1 MRAMPLVAGWRIG
14 AADRVSASGDSR
26 SGVTRI
32 AAIVAMIAAT
42 WFWHVRTTGS
52 VSLPAFALLAGFV
65 LTCLAFG
72 RPFARAASRIVPWH
86 PGVAYELL
94 AGFLCC
100 NTLLFVLTLASPLGM
115 AIHVGLVGG
124 IGAALALLQRRRD
137 AVARAGL
144 QSELGSLA
152 CIVFTTLAASL
163 WVHEQQPLITLEGG
177 RAVFN
182 VWSDIFIHVRE
193 ISAFAQGHGL
203 ATIQDIKLAG
213 ASAPVYHFASY
224 MMPAA
229 LNALTS
235 TTALDSYIAF
245 QLPFGILLAGMA
257 AYVLAAVLLRTTW
270 PAVIG
275 AACVFALP
283 DADQQGFRLHYFAF
297 HFMTQSNLG
306 MLYGLA
312 CIAVAW
318 IFMVEAC
325 RRSRV
330 SGVAIAYVLLAV
342 CLSYKAHLFVAN
354 ALLMMLYPTLFF
366 ARDPD
371 RIRWIWRVLSALALV
386 ALYALVVSLSQASPR
401 MPTLRYDA
409 SGLGPYVYLLMG
421 GFAEGPLKDGFHWLY
436 YGHRPPAIVN
446 AMMGATLIVVGSF
459 GLWTIAAPIAWWKSR
474 RVFEPTVWRFVALIV
489 ANYLAMA
496 MLLSLD
502 LRGVGTPEEFV
513 NRPQAWAYFVLVLF
527 VGAAVAAGAARAPNA
542 SSRRSAVI
550 AVLVGSAMLCWVYRG
565 SHNLQ
570 TFPVWDDHV
579 EYAQFNDAPVCLV
592 RAGQYLRGHA
602 ADGDLF
608 QDSQFDPRMI
618 VTALAERQG
627 YVTASTFGG
636 SADLM
641 TERIGQVRAVQ
652 DARHARTLGAWAR
665 ANRIGWYLMNPD
677 DADGWDPAF
686 LEQAVFR
693 CEGYRVFRFTH

>member
-1 MRAMPLVAGWRIG
+1 MPSFGPGCRA
-14 AADRVSASGDSR
+14 SS
-26 SGVTRI
+26 
-32 AAIVAMIAAT
+32 
-42 WFWHVRTTGS
+42 
-52 VSLPAFALLAGFV
+52 
-65 LTCLAFG
+65 
-72 RPFARAASRIVPWH
+72 
-86 PGVAYELL
+86 
-94 AGFLCC
+94 
-100 NTLLFVLTLASPLGM
+100 
-115 AIHVGLVGG
+115 
-124 IGAALALLQRRRD
+124 
-137 AVARAGL
+137 
-144 QSELGSLA
+144 GSLA
-152 CIVFTTLAASL
+152 CIVFTALAASL
-163 WVHEQQPLITLEGG
+163 WLREQQPLVTLEGG
-177 RAVFN
+177 QAVFN
-182 VWSDIFIHVRE
+182 AWSDIFIHVRE

-257 AYVLAAVLLRTTW
+257 AYVLAAVLLRAPW

-283 DADQQGFRLHYFAF
+283 DSDQQGFRLHYFAF

-312 CIAVAW
+312 CISVAW
-318 IFMVEAC
+318 IFMIEAC

-354 ALLMMLYPTLFF
+354 ALLMMLYPTVFF
-366 ARDPD
+366 ARDPN
-371 RIRWIWRVLSALALV
+371 RVRWLWRAAAAFALV
-386 ALYALVVSLSQASPR
+386 ALYAAVVSLSQASPR
-401 MPTLRYDA
+401 MPTLRYDG
-409 SGLGPYVYLLMG
+409 SGLGAYVYLLMG
-421 GFAEGPLKDGFHWLY
+421 GFAEGALKDGFHWLY

-446 AMMGATLIVVGSF
+446 AAMGAGLIVVGSF
-459 GLWTIAAPIAWWKSR
+459 GLWALAAPIAWWKSR
-474 RVFEPTVWRFVALIV
+474 RVFDPPVWRFVALIV

-502 LRGVGTPEEFV
+502 KRGVGTPEEFV

-527 VGAAVAAGAARAPNA
+527 IGAAVATHVARRPNA
-542 SSRRSAVI
+542 STRRG
-550 AVLVGSAMLCWVYRG
+550 AVLALLVGGAMLCWVYRG

-579 EYAQFNDAPVCLV
+579 EYAQFNEAPVCLV

-602 ADGDLF
+602 AEGDLF
-608 QDSQFDPRMI
+608 QDSRFDVRMI

-636 SADLM
+636 SADAM
-641 TERIGQVRAVQ
+641 TERIEQVTAVQ
-652 DARHARTLGAWAR
+652 AAANARTLKAWAR
-665 ANRIGWYLMNPD
+665 ANRIGWYLMNPED
-677 DADGWDPAF
+677 SVGWDPAF

-693 CEGYRVFRFTH
+693 CDGYRVFRLTS